1 MVLCMQ
7 QVLRGI
13 IMVWRYHPYIVPLV
27 SASGL
32 AFAVAG
38 VAWWR
43 RAAPGGVALA
53 LLMLAAGEWALAYA
67 VHWAAADVPGKVFW
81 LKAFMP
87 GNVSIPALFL
97 VFVCSYANYEHW
109 LTRRNLGLLSL
120 EPLITLGLVW
130 SNETH
135 GLFWAQLWLEP
146 HGALSVLGRTFGPW
160 FAVHITYS
168 YLLIALAVGLL
179 LQAFLRAPRLYRR
192 QTGAVLLSALLP
204 WGSSMA
210 YSVGFRPLP
219 GLDLTPFAFALSGV
233 GMALAL
239 FRFHMLDIIPLAR
252 DTVVDEMPDAVIVLD
267 TLHRVVDINPAAQ
280 RLLHRSAA
288 ELIGQTVTQVF
299 AAWPHLLEHYRQVG
313 TVLTETIEVEGSQP
327 GWYDLRLVPLTDRHG
342 HLNGRLLVLRDITA
356 RKQAEAALH
365 EAKKAAEAA
374 NQEKSTFL
382 ASMSHELRTPLNA
395 IIGYSEMLQ
404 EEVLD
409 LGEKALLP
417 DLQKIN
423 TAGKHLLDLIN
434 SVLDLSKIEAGKMEL
449 YVETFD
455 VASMIKSVTVVVQ
468 PLVAQR
474 DNTLHVECRANVGS
488 MRADLT
494 KVRQSLVNLLAN
506 ASKFTER
513 GTITLEVLRERRAR
527 DEWLI
532 FRVRD
537 TGIGMT
543 AEQLR
548 RLFQP
553 FRQAD
558 ASTARHFGGTG
569 LGLVI
574 TKQFCDMMGGEISVE
589 SAVGQGTTFT
599 VALPAQV
606 ETRRDG
612 RR

>member
-1 MVLCMQ
+1 
-7 QVLRGI
+7 
-13 IMVWRYHPYIVPLV
+13 MVWQYHPYMVPLV
-27 SASGL
+27 IASGL

-43 RAAPGGVALA
+43 RAAPGGAALA

-67 VHWAAADVPGKVFW
+67 AHCAAADMSAKIFW

-97 VFVCSYANYEHW
+97 AFVCSYANYEHW
-109 LTRRNLGLLSL
+109 LTPRNFVLLSL
-120 EPLITLGLVW
+120 EPLITLGVVW
-130 SNETH
+130 SNEAH
-135 GLFWAQLWLEP
+135 GLLWSQFWLES
-146 HGALSVLGRTFGPW
+146 HGDFSTLGRTFGPW

-168 YLLIALAVGLL
+168 YLLIALAIGLL

-192 QTGAVLLSALLP
+192 QTGAVLFSALLP

-210 YSVGFRPLP
+210 YSMGFSPLQ

-233 GMALAL
+233 GMVLAL
-239 FRFHMLDIIPLAR
+239 WRYRMLDIIPMAR

-288 ELIGQTVTQVF
+288 ELIGQTITQVF
-299 AAWPHLLEHYRQVG
+299 AAWPHLLEHYHQVG
-313 TVLTETIEVEGSQP
+313 TIQTETIVVEGAQP
-327 GWYDLRLVPLTDRHG
+327 GWYDLRLAPLADRHG
-342 HLNGRLLVLRDITA
+342 QLNGRLLVLRDITA

-409 LGEKALLP
+409 LGQEALLP
-417 DLQKIN
+417 DLQRIN

-434 SVLDLSKIEAGKMEL
+434 HVLDLSKIEAGKMEL
-449 YVETFD
+449 YIEAFD
-455 VASMIKSVTVVVQ
+455 VASMIKSVTVVMQ
-468 PLVAQR
+468 PLVTQR
-474 DNTLHVECRANVGS
+474 NNTLHVECRSDVGT

-506 ASKFTER
+506 ASKFTEC
-513 GTITLEVLRERRAR
+513 GTITLEALRERRAQ

-548 RLFQP
+548 YIFQP

-569 LGLVI
+569 LGLAI

-589 SAVGQGTTFT
+589 STVGQGTIFAMT
-599 VALPAQV
+599 LPAQI
-606 ETRRDG
+606 ETCKDDR
-612 RR
+612 